1 MILDDENILIEGI
14 KNDINWP
21 SLIEKQFIEYSKHTC
36 YDSYVSSLKEL
47 IKFLNN
53 NCKIANGEWR
63 ATNTNRIIFTSNT
76 MHDDLL
82 CFEYVLAPTFN
93 HLNITIS
100 YRRDALD
107 RYNIDDEYL
116 QNILHLLATQP
127 GYELVNETPYWKLYS
142 KFC

>member
-1 MILDDENILIEGI
+1 MILDDENILIEDI
-14 KNDINWP
+14 KNDISWP

-36 YDSYVSSLKEL
+36 YDSYVSSLKEF
-47 IKFLNN
+47 IKFLND

-63 ATNTNRIIFTSNT
+63 ATNTNIIIFTSNT

-82 CFEYVLAPTFN
+82 RFEYIIGPAFN
-93 HLNITIS
+93 YLNITIS
-100 YRRDALD
+100 YRQDALD
-107 RYNIDDEYL
+107 IYNIDDEYL

-127 GYELVNETPYWKLYS
+127 EYELFNETPYWKSYF